1 MELQSIRKKIWKMN
15 KYYPNFDH
23 WIFIISFKVW
33 KNPEITIWTESNS
46 QLAYIFQGH
55 NYWKREWERVSGKY
69 KLHTIYQCMY
79 TILAGRGF
87 IKVGFFQF
95 GKTLFWIIYLCD
107 MANNLVFNL
116 VCPIWAS
123 SSLLGEESS
132 LFALLLKWWL
142 WVRVCS

>member
-1 MELQSIRKKIWKMN
+1 MIHLMLKYIPYRISLNKVIIILNQANEHVEKNNELKLMELQSIRKKIWKMN

-79 TILAGRGF
+79 TILAGRGL

-95 GKTLFWIIYLCD
+95 G
-107 MANNLVFNL
+107 
-116 VCPIWAS
+116 
-123 SSLLGEESS
+123 
-132 LFALLLKWWL
+132 
-142 WVRVCS
+142 